1 MTDARPTPPNM
12 FSIARNDVDGAV
24 RVIRE
29 RRAAGVLRDEDYEIA
44 YQLQDDPAALERALA
59 RK

>member
-1 MTDARPTPPNM
+1 M